1 MLDTAIAGSSHGHKA
16 MFRSPVTWSALVSST
31 PHLVPQ
37 PIPFNLSEISDTET
51 SGKDTDNEAKKIWN
65 IGTISGLIPHLQR
78 RKAK

>member
-1 MLDTAIAGSSHGHKA
+1 MDIKLCLGVQ
-16 MFRSPVTWSALVSST
+16 SPGVHLVSST

-51 SGKDTDNEAKKIWN
+51 SGKDTDNEAKEIWN